1 MFNTILIKKILPIKS
16 RRMSDLIRPVI
27 SYYISYLL
35 HLGRRDP
42 EFNLDFPL
50 PQIHTCKIYL
60 KLRYYKKKKNGRDV
74 WIKLLRKQLVSSPKL
89 IFSTHH

>member
-60 KLRYYKKKKNGRDV
+60 KLRYYKKKKMAEMFG
-74 WIKLLRKQLVSSPKL
+74 
-89 IFSTHH
+89 